1 MTSGHGVKPVWLVKP
16 SDKRRK
22 DEDIAEAMLGK
33 IITAEEA
40 TFNRAPKLKPSS
52 KTGGSSGTDG
62 GRGSSPSSSNSH
74 GSPTNLSDD
83 SNSNAGGKGK
93 RKRDEFDGTNNSG
106 SDRANKEQ
114 RNTVTFSQE
123 EVSNTTTS
131 GSKKSKTIQG
141 TKEDTSKGVGEGGRR
156 VGTRS
161 SGDAEIIPELPSKR
175 KIGIKRVKKVK
186 KDDNVTIVKMLTG
199 TLYMYRGDR
208 PRAEFVRFK

>member
-1 MTSGHGVKPVWLVKP
+1 MKPVWLVKP

-40 TFNRAPKLKPSS
+40 TFNRAPKLKPP
-52 KTGGSSGTDG
+52 KTGGSSGTDGG

-74 GSPTNLSDD
+74 GGSPTNLSDD
-83 SNSNAGGKGK
+83 SNSNAGNKGK
-93 RKRDEFDGTNNSG
+93 RKHDELDGNNNSG
-106 SDRANKEQ
+106 SDRANNKTEQ
-114 RNTVTFSQE
+114 RKTVTFSQE
-123 EVSNTTTS
+123 EVSKSTTS
-131 GSKKSKTIQG
+131 GSKKSKTIHHDN
-141 TKEDTSKGVGEGGRR
+141 KEDSSKVAGEGLRR

-161 SGDAEIIPELPSKR
+161 SGDAEILPELPSKR
-175 KIGIKRVKKVK
+175 KIGIKRVMKVK

>member
-1 MTSGHGVKPVWLVKP
+1 
-16 SDKRRK
+16 
-22 DEDIAEAMLGK
+22 MLGK

-40 TFNRAPKLKPSS
+40 TFNRAPKLKPP
-52 KTGGSSGTDG
+52 KTGGSSGTDGG

-74 GSPTNLSDD
+74 GGSPTNLSDD
-83 SNSNAGGKGK
+83 SNSNAGNKGK
-93 RKRDEFDGTNNSG
+93 RKHDELDGNNNSG
-106 SDRANKEQ
+106 SDRANSKEQ
-114 RNTVTFSQE
+114 RKTVTFSQE
-123 EVSNTTTS
+123 SKSTTS
-131 GSKKSKTIQG
+131 GSKKSKTIQDN
-141 TKEDTSKGVGEGGRR
+141 KEDSSKVSGGVRR

-161 SGDAEIIPELPSKR
+161 SGDAEILPELPSKR

>member
-40 TFNRAPKLKPSS
+40 TFNRAPRLKPSS

-62 GRGSSPSSSNSH
+62 GRGSSPSY

-83 SNSNAGGKGK
+83 SISNAGRKGK
-93 RKRDEFDGTNNSG
+93 RKHDEFDGTNNSG

-131 GSKKSKTIQG
+131 GSKKSKTILG

-161 SGDAEIIPELPSKR
+161 SGDAEIIPELPNKR